1 MANAMR
7 LTFVHKAGQVQLQS
21 RTSVDARIPAGQPG
35 GDHGF
40 WVELRDSND
49 NPLHKQIIH
58 NPIPP
63 DREVFSPDPSRSV
76 ERAPGGRAEDV
87 FSVLVPDLPGAQSLA
102 LVSSHHEAVHGLAAA
117 VAPSVNVAIKRLDP
131 GVPPVARTIA
141 RFQLH

>member
-7 LTFVHKAGQVQLQS
+7 LTFVHRAGKLQLQS
-21 RTSVDARIPAGQPG
+21 RISVDARIPASPPS

-58 NPIPP
+58 NPIVA

-76 ERAPGGRAEDV
+76 ERAPGGRSEDV
-87 FSVLVPDLPGAQSLA
+87 FSVLVPDLPDARSLA
-102 LVSSHHEAVHGLAAA
+102 LVSSHHEAVSSLTTA
-117 VAPSVNVAIKRLDP
+117 VAPSVDVAIKRVDP
-131 GVPPVARTIA
+131 GAPLAARTIA